1 MQPQQYGARSMGQAR
16 RHRMVLATMLA
27 VHGVAVI
34 GLLDASRL
42 RGVMVEARPVL
53 LAVVDA
59 PAPPAPTRPL
69 PPPPSLQVP
78 APPPLEMPLVAP
90 EPSPSPSPPV
100 AQVVVPPPPAAPAVA
115 ATPVAAP
122 APVAP
127 RTLAEAD
134 IQFLTPLAPV
144 YSRISFKMRES
155 GRAVVH
161 VFIDEAG
168 LPHDVAIATSTGFAR
183 LDDSALTAVRAAR
196 FKPCLENGAAV
207 SGWAFIPIE
216 FELPK

>member
-1 MQPQQYGARSMGQAR
+1 MAQ
-16 RHRMVLATMLA
+16 
-27 VHGVAVI
+27 
-34 GLLDASRL
+34 
-42 RGVMVEARPVL
+42 
-53 LAVVDA
+53 AVV
-59 PAPPAPTRPL
+59 PTPPSPPAP
-69 PPPPSLQVP
+69 
-78 APPPLEMPLVAP
+78 
-90 EPSPSPSPPV
+90 
-100 AQVVVPPPPAAPAVA
+100 A

-127 RTLAEAD
+127 RTLAETD
-134 IQFLTPLAPV
+134 IQFLTPLAPA
-144 YSRISFKMRES
+144 YSRISLKMRES

-161 VFIDEAG
+161 IFIDESG

-196 FKPCLENGAAV
+196 FKPCRANGIPV